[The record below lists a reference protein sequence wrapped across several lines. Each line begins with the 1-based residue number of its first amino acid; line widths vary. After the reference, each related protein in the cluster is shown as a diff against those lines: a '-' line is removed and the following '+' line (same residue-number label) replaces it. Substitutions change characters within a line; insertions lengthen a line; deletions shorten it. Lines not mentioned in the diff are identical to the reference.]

1 MEATVEDASNVLFE
15 GFQDNSIRKILVP
28 IDGSACSDN
37 AVKFAVDLA
46 VKYNSEICLVHIIP
60 NVSVWNYCLMTV
72 DGGFFPACA
81 IEEIKKAG
89 KRLLSRT
96 LALVKET
103 GVKADAQL
111 YHGHPAKKIVQIAE
125 EREFDLIVIGSNRPS
140 LTARLLLWNI
150 SDKVTQKAPCP
161 VLVVKEPRPK
171 KGKKEAAHN
180 RD

>member
-1 MEATVEDASNVLFE
+1 
-15 GFQDNSIRKILVP
+15 
-28 IDGSACSDN
+28 
-37 AVKFAVDLA
+37 
-46 VKYNSEICLVHIIP
+46 
-60 NVSVWNYCLMTV
+60 MTV

-96 LALVKET
+96 LALVKEA

-140 LTARLLLWNI
+140 LTARTSATRL
-150 SDKVTQKAPCP
+150 
-161 VLVVKEPRPK
+161 PK
-171 KGKKEAAHN
+171 KHRAPS
-180 RD
+180 